1 MEADVY
7 LRFVFART
15 RDRHRRRLGILHHR
29 SKRCDQAGEVDEI
42 SQWLNRHLAIP
53 PKDVFSGGRAL
64 CWFKVDATPCIDK
77 VRDLALLLE
86 RGGAADLADLQPE
99 SGTDH
104 LRRREPDR
112 GRPGI
117 RPSLPELR
125 RPR

>member
-1 MEADVY
+1 VY

-29 SKRCDQAGEVDEI
+29 SKRCDQADEVDEI

-64 CWFKVDATPCIDK
+64 SWFKVDATPCIDK

-86 RGGAADLADLQPE
+86 RGGQRIWQIYSRNPGLITYADENQIVAVPE
-99 SGTDH
+99 SV
-104 LRRREPDR
+104 LRFR
-112 GRPGI
+112 
-117 RPSLPELR
+117 S
-125 RPR
+125 